1 MDSTTRISELPLT
14 ENITTHYGSNKNTD
28 QSLQNTYIP
37 MNIHPNPYGSQHDTT
52 NISPPQQPQ
61 CRIPSR
67 DIPMNTFQQID
78 EQVQPNYIPNTRV
91 SSDYVLDYEN
101 HTDHKNID
109 RADLT
114 KKKRLIDILFTE
126 LQTTIYITLL
136 FFIFQMPFID
146 GLMVK
151 YLSIFSIYNTDGN
164 INIYGYIAKSLF
176 FGLLFYGSNKIV
188 DIMCE

>member
-1 MDSTTRISELPLT
+1 MDTTRISELPLS
-14 ENITTHYGSNKNTD
+14 ENITTQFGINKPNE

-37 MNIHPNPYGSQHDTT
+37 MNIHPNPYGSQKDMHN
-52 NISPPQQPQ
+52 NILPQQPS

-67 DIPMNTFQQID
+67 DIPINASQQID
-78 EQVQPNYIPNTRV
+78 EQVQPNYIPPTRV
-91 SSDYVLDYEN
+91 SNDYVFDYEN
-101 HTDHKNID
+101 KNERKLD
-109 RADLT
+109 ERVKLT

-136 FFIFQMPFID
+136 FFIFQMPFINV
-146 GLMVK
+146 LMVK

-176 FGLLFYGSNKIV
+176 FGLLYYGSNKIV